1 MNVLFFLLPKAN
13 CTYIYDD
20 FTIRQALERMEQ
32 NRFASIP
39 ILKRSGE
46 YVGTITEG
54 DLLWAIKN
62 NYMMNMR
69 DAESRP
75 VMEVARRKDYLP
87 VPVTTNAREL
97 LSMAVDQNF
106 VPMVD
111 DKDSFIGI
119 VTRQKIIQYCLDQY
133 LQDRQ
138 LEMA

>member
-20 FTIRQALERMEQ
+20 FSIRQALERMEQ
-32 NRFASIP
+32 NRFGSIP
-39 ILKRSGE
+39 ILKRTGE

-62 NYMMNMR
+62 NYMMNMK

-75 VMEVARRKDYLP
+75 VMEVARRKDYRP
-87 VPVTTNAREL
+87 VTVTTNPREL

-119 VTRQKIIQYCLDQY
+119 VTRQKIMQYCLDQY
-133 LQDRQ
+133 LQERQ
-138 LEMA
+138 MEPV

>member
-1 MNVLFFLLPKAN
+1 MNVLFFLLPKGN

-32 NRFASIP
+32 TRFGSIP
-39 ILKRSGE
+39 ILKRTGE

-62 NYMMNMR
+62 NYMMNMK

-75 VMEVARRKDYLP
+75 VMEVARRKDYTP
-87 VPVTTNAREL
+87 VTVTTNPREL

-119 VTRQKIIQYCLDQY
+119 VTRQRIMQYCLDQY
-133 LQDRQ
+133 LEGR
-138 LEMA
+138 LVEKA

>member
-1 MNVLFFLLPKAN
+1 MNVLFFLLPKGN

-32 NRFASIP
+32 TRFGSIP
-39 ILKRSGE
+39 ILKRTGE

-62 NYMMNMR
+62 NYMMNMK

-75 VMEVARRKDYLP
+75 VMEVARRKDYT
-87 VPVTTNAREL
+87 PVTVSTNPREL

-119 VTRQKIIQYCLDQY
+119 VTRQKNMQYCLDQY

-138 LEMA
+138 LEPV

>member
-1 MNVLFFLLPKAN
+1 MNVLFFLLPKGN

-32 NRFASIP
+32 TRFGSIP
-39 ILKRSGE
+39 ILKRTGE

-62 NYMMNMR
+62 NYMMNMK

-75 VMEVARRKDYLP
+75 VMEVARRKDYT
-87 VPVTTNAREL
+87 PVTVSTNPREL

-119 VTRQKIIQYCLDQY
+119 VTRQKIMQYCLDQY

-138 LEMA
+138 LEPV